1 MKQNATACNRNNT
14 KEEEEET
21 TTTPPS
27 TKTIRNKNVDKIY
40 LAPIIYCLSLWY
52 STSSSIIDSSNAVQT
67 TLQLDRTSRGLNFVA
82 SITCLSCPNFNYIS
96 SIYVAHLFGEFNLC
110 LILYVRRILSR
121 RKKRFNKIC
130 PQPHTQY
137 CLYLC
142 TCFLELNPFS
152 CSFTVVVC
160 KRSYAYSSC
169 HNDIA

>member
-14 KEEEEET
+14 KEEEETIT

-110 LILYVRRILSR
+110 LILYVRRFFVASNFFSIKYTRNHILNIV
-121 RKKRFNKIC
+121 FIYVLAFWN
-130 PQPHTQY
+130 
-137 CLYLC
+137 
-142 TCFLELNPFS
+142 
-152 CSFTVVVC
+152 
-160 KRSYAYSSC
+160 
-169 HNDIA
+169 